1 MHVLNRVLA
10 TLLALALLLGGLL
23 AVIEIVLAQL
33 GRPYWLVPHEQWSS
47 GLAEQTFVN
56 GVVRA
61 VLIGLAVLGLVLLV
75 LALRRGK
82 PGSVQLPSRTEGV
95 RVSASRRGI
104 ERSLST
110 AARRADGV
118 RSSRVTAGRRTVR
131 VKAVTA
137 LRSTGELQQPVTA
150 AVTGR
155 LEQLGLG
162 GVLRPRVSIK
172 KESSR

>member
-23 AVIEIVLAQL
+23 AVVEIVLAQL
-33 GRPYWLVPHEQWSS
+33 GRPSWLVPHEQWSS
-47 GLAEQTFVN
+47 WLAGQTFPD

-82 PGSVQLPSRTEGV
+82 PGSVQLPSRTDGV

-104 ERSLST
+104 ERSLAT

-118 RSSRVTAGRRTVR
+118 RSARARAGRRAMR

-137 LRSTGELQQPVTA
+137 LRAAGDLQQPVTA
-150 AVTGR
+150 AVAAR

-162 GVLRPRVSIK
+162 GVLRPRVTVT

>member
-1 MHVLNRVLA
+1 MRALNRSLA
-10 TLLALALLLGGLL
+10 TLLALILLLGGLL
-23 AVIEIVLAQL
+23 AVVEIVLAQL
-33 GRPYWLVPHEQWSS
+33 GRPYWLIPHEQWSS
-47 GLAEQTFVN
+47 GLAEQTFLD

-61 VLIGLAVLGLVLLV
+61 VLIGLVVLGLVLLI

-82 PGSVQLPSRTEGV
+82 PGSVQLPSRTDGV
-95 RVSASRRGI
+95 HVSASRRGI

-110 AARRADGV
+110 AARRADGI
-118 RSSRVTAGRRTVR
+118 RSARVKAGRRAVR

-137 LRSTGELQQPVTA
+137 LRSTGELKEPVSS

-172 KESSR
+172 KESR

>member
-1 MHVLNRVLA
+1 MHAVNRVLA

-23 AVIEIVLAQL
+23 AVVEIVLAQL
-33 GRPYWLVPHEQWSS
+33 GRPSWLIPHEQWSR
-47 GLAEQTFVN
+47 GLAGQTFLD

-61 VLIGLAVLGLVLLV
+61 VLIGLVVLGLVLLV

-82 PGSVQLPSRTEGV
+82 PGSVQLPSRNDGV
-95 RVSASRRGI
+95 HVSASRRGI

-110 AARRADGV
+110 AARRTDGV
-118 RSSRVTAGRRTVR
+118 RSARVKAGRRAVR

-137 LRSTGELQQPVTA
+137 LRSTGELQEPVSS

-172 KESSR
+172 KESR